1 MGSFLS
7 GKLCMNGSPVSSCS
21 VLIVEDETLLRMMM
35 AEMLEELGHRV
46 AAEAARL
53 EQALPLAQ
61 SADFDLAVLDVNVAG
76 QLITPVAE
84 LIAARR
90 RPIIFATG
98 YGVSD
103 LPEAFRDR
111 PALRKPF
118 TIDGLKHA
126 IEWPCSRRNRER
138 VAMAPARALP
148 GLQQNRSGAGELQ
161 ARS

>member
-1 MGSFLS
+1 
-7 GKLCMNGSPVSSCS
+7 MNGSPVSSCS

-35 AEMLEELGHRV
+35 TDMLEELGHRV

-53 EQALPLAQ
+53 EQAIPLAQ
-61 SADFDLAVLDVNVAG
+61 SADFDLAVLDVNIAG

-103 LPEAFRDR
+103 LPEAFRNR

-118 TIDGLKHA
+118 MIEGLKTA
-126 IEWPCSRRNRER
+126 IE
-138 VAMAPARALP
+138 MAVQP
-148 GLQQNRSGAGELQ
+148 
-161 ARS
+161 

>member
-1 MGSFLS
+1 
-7 GKLCMNGSPVSSCS
+7 MNGSPVSSCS

-35 AEMLEELGHRV
+35 TEMLEELGHRV

-61 SADFDLAVLDVNVAG
+61 SADFDLAVLDVNIAG

-98 YGVSD
+98 YGVSG

-118 TIDGLKHA
+118 MIDGLKHA
-126 IEWPCSRRNRER
+126 IELGRAALGTGRR
-138 VAMAPARALP
+138 
-148 GLQQNRSGAGELQ
+148 GCGGAGAPCCDLDHIRLALFCFQ
-161 ARS
+161 MAAGGCRP

>member
-1 MGSFLS
+1 MIQAFLPLERDLVS
-7 GKLCMNGSPVSSCS
+7 VGKLCMNGSPASSCS
-21 VLIVEDETLLRMMM
+21 VLIVEDETLLRMMIT
-35 AEMLEELGHRV
+35 EMLEELGHRV

-53 EQALPLAQ
+53 EQAMPLAQ
-61 SADFDLAVLDVNVAG
+61 SADFDLAVLDVNIAG

-98 YGVSD
+98 YGVSG

-118 TIDGLKHA
+118 MIDGLKHA
-126 IEWPCSRRNRER
+126 IEQ
-138 VAMAPARALP
+138 AM
-148 GLQQNRSGAGELQ
+148 QT
-161 ARS
+161 

>member
-1 MGSFLS
+1 
-7 GKLCMNGSPVSSCS
+7 MNGSPVSSCS

-35 AEMLEELGHRV
+35 TEMLEELGHRV

-61 SADFDLAVLDVNVAG
+61 SADFDLAVLDVNIAG

-98 YGVSD
+98 YGVSG

-111 PALRKPF
+111 SSEALHDRWAEDRHRIGRAALG
-118 TIDGLKHA
+118 TG
-126 IEWPCSRRNRER
+126 RR
-138 VAMAPARALP
+138 
-148 GLQQNRSGAGELQ
+148 GCGGAGAPCPDCSKTNPADPDDVPAIPGCFIPDL
-161 ARS
+161 S